1 MIIRRVPVRDYMEVN
16 SYFYIDGETGHGF
29 LIDPGAQG
37 GRLLR
42 IAGEN
47 GWTVDR
53 ILLTHGHFD
62 HIVAVAALAADGAE
76 ILIHEADAEMPGN
89 ARLNAGWMIGRNI
102 TAPAPTRTFR
112 DGETLTLAGITL
124 RVIHTPGHTP
134 GSCCF
139 ETGGLLFSGDTVM
152 DGGIGRTDLPGGD
165 EAAMQDSLR
174 KLAPLLRTHRVLGGH

>member
-1 MIIRRVPVRDYMEVN
+1 MENLTVKTAV
-16 SYFYIDGETGHGF
+16 TG
-29 LIDPGAQG
+29 LLAEKCYVLSLPDRNDCLVIDPGANPERILAAAEG
-37 GRLLR
+37 KR
-42 IAGEN
+42 IAA
-47 GWTVDR
+47 

-62 HIVAVAALAADGAE
+62 HIGAVAALAADGAE